1 LNGLPK
7 FIASWPDL
15 LGLTDAT
22 SNVTEFPIA
31 AGWTPVVWFCGDRDS
46 FIAAIVTDLPLQM
59 VIHVKATQTAVAL
72 AGMPS
77 PPNYETA
84 S

>member
-46 FIAAIVTDLPLQM
+46 FIAAIDLPLQM
-59 VIHVKATQTAVAL
+59 VIHVKATQAAIAL
-72 AGMPS
+72 AGMASPS
-77 PPNYETA
+77 NYEA
-84 S
+84 AL